1 MLMLFRPLGEASE
14 DPVAFSHVT
23 NWLHQFIQHGRH
35 VKLDVDW
42 DHPDMLEATR
52 LLESI
57 SNRELFK
64 VAGSFTER
72 SPGQRDLTKAAEE
85 IAALTS
91 GQVQAGEIEC
101 RSRKISWGMKDKNPM
116 ENIRFYAEKGSMR
129 LSRTEF
135 PTTLPRAFEDAET
148 IVFLKSQD
156 SHKRQSTRAA
166 LDEWLKQQPES
177 DRLSDASP
185 MKIGPLTPTSTTQ
198 KILPSNRAQL

>member
-1 MLMLFRPLGEASE
+1 
-14 DPVAFSHVT
+14 
-23 NWLHQFIQHGRH
+23 
-35 VKLDVDW
+35 
-42 DHPDMLEATR
+42 
-52 LLESI
+52 
-57 SNRELFK
+57 LFK

-185 MKIGPLTPTSTTQ
+185 MKIGSLTPPSTTQ
-198 KILPSNRAQL
+198 KILPPNRAQLKRVFSLITPNYESPSSQPKSNPARKAKPEK